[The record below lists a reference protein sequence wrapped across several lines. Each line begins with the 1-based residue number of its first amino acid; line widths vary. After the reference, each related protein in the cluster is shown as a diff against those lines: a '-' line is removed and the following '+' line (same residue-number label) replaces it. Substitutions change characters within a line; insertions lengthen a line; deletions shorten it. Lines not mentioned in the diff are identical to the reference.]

1 MSAGELVLKDI
12 VNRLNTKLSQCGI
25 MYRIFSRIKSTDSI
39 NHKMEKKGNLYRQ
52 EKRKLQD
59 LLALRITLY
68 FTDDVNIVY
77 QYLKNQPNFVNESID
92 VRDVDTFKPTR
103 LNLVM
108 RVPEIFKEH
117 ISAAIN
123 DTNYPDL
130 IDDTYEI
137 QIRTILSEGW
147 HEVEHDLRY
156 KYKDDWNDFQ
166 EESRLLNG
174 IFASLESNEWAML
187 SLFERLAY
195 AHYKRN
201 EWDSM
206 LRNKLRIRFA
216 NSGLSAELK
225 EYLLE
230 HQHIA
235 KLLFR
240 TDRSKVLGTILEK
253 GFSFPLIYDTTLHLL
268 NHICVKDVGLAV
280 MEDAYLKEEL
290 DNSFGEI
297 C

>member
-68 FTDDVNIVY
+68 
-77 QYLKNQPNFVNESID
+77 
-92 VRDVDTFKPTR
+92 
-103 LNLVM
+103 
-108 RVPEIFKEH
+108 
-117 ISAAIN
+117 
-123 DTNYPDL
+123 
-130 IDDTYEI
+130 
-137 QIRTILSEGW
+137 
-147 HEVEHDLRY
+147 EVEHDLRY

>member
-1 MSAGELVLKDI
+1 MNAGEVALKEI
-12 VNRLNTKLSQCGI
+12 VDSLNAKLSQCGI
-25 MYRIFSRIKSTDSI
+25 MYRIFCRIKTSDSI
-39 NHKMEKKGNLYRQ
+39 NKKMAKKSEVYRNDN
-52 EKRKLQD
+52 RKLQD

-68 FTDDVNIVY
+68 FTDDVDIVY
-77 QYLKNQPNFVNESID
+77 KYLKKQPNFVDESVDIK
-92 VRDVDTFKPTR
+92 DVDTFKPTR
-103 LNLVM
+103 LNLIM
-108 RVPEIFKEH
+108 RVPDNLKGH
-117 ISAAIN
+117 ITTAIN
-123 DTNYPDL
+123 DTKFPDL

-187 SLFERLAY
+187 SLLNRLSY

-216 NSGLSAELK
+216 DSGLSDELK
-225 EYLLE
+225 KYLSE
-230 HQHIA
+230 HQQIA
-235 KLLFR
+235 KRLFR
-240 TDRSKVLGTILEK
+240 TDRAVVIGNIMDK
-253 GFSFPLIYDTTLHLL
+253 GFSFPLVYDTTLHLL
-268 NHICVKDVGLAV
+268 NHICVKDTDLAA
-280 MEDAYLKEEL
+280 MEDTSLKEEL
-290 DNSFGEI
+290 DNLFGKI
-297 C
+297 Q

>member
-1 MSAGELVLKDI
+1 M
-12 VNRLNTKLSQCGI
+12 
-25 MYRIFSRIKSTDSI
+25 
-39 NHKMEKKGNLYRQ
+39 
-52 EKRKLQD
+52 
-59 LLALRITLY
+59 
-68 FTDDVNIVY
+68 
-77 QYLKNQPNFVNESID
+77 
-92 VRDVDTFKPTR
+92 
-103 LNLVM
+103 
-108 RVPEIFKEH
+108 
-117 ISAAIN
+117 
-123 DTNYPDL
+123 
-130 IDDTYEI
+130 
-137 QIRTILSEGW
+137 SEGW